1 MNKIFDFIKKYNI
14 LILIILG
21 FLLYFPALF
30 YDFISDDN
38 SLLLANQYINGRFSV
53 HFFDFFKPNF
63 VMNLIYTPLTFIIC
77 WGIIKIFGIS
87 SLVFH
92 FVNIFFYVLS
102 SIFLYYLLNKIINNY
117 LVSFFAVILYII
129 HPCHIENTAW
139 ISGMGYNISALFFFL
154 SFLYF
159 ILAFDENKK
168 LNYVYSVIFY
178 ILAILSQPIAV
189 TLPAILFLW
198 VYCFRKEK
206 LKEFIL
212 YVLGYLPFLFVYL
225 FLYRQT
231 VLYNHRF
238 VSVKYNILEKFSIL
252 GFNIFNS
259 FIPIHLCP
267 IQSIPS
273 LYYIVPLIVFFLF
286 IYLFRNN
293 KLYLFFFCFII
304 ISLFPYSNIFFF
316 MEIPVADRYLL
327 LTTVSSCIFISYFI
341 FYVLEKLK
349 EKILLKNV
357 SMFFFF
363 LLYIFSFICYL
374 PVYENNKTLFSYTYN
389 ININNHDIPALYSK
403 IFYSKILIE
412 DNKYDDALIVI
423 NKMIEDGKT
432 YFDADIYGMKIV
444 ILMNT
449 NRIEEALKVSFEMQ
463 KMYPNEFK
471 TYLYLFDIYMLLKKY
486 DKALE
491 VFSIAEEKCKN
502 NNLYK
507 NNNLFV
513 FATKK
518 IKLDFVL
525 ANPDGFIES
534 LKIISNN
541 FTLLGDNGAFSKIL
555 EKNDYQS
562 REEICL
568 NCLKKYNNRYSQSLI
583 FLLSCLYMNETY
595 KNDASEVMKFILN
608 NMDKAQEFVNK
619 GDTNSAEKI
628 YLSVISKNKYMYQ
641 AYYNLGF
648 LYMQSNKREKAKDI
662 FSKILNINPNDEQIR
677 KIYNSL

>member
-1 MNKIFDFIKKYNI
+1 MNKILDFIKRYNI
-14 LILIILG
+14 LIFIILG
-21 FLLYFPALF
+21 FLLYFPSLF

-38 SLLLANQYINGRFSV
+38 SLLLPNQYINGRFSIN
-53 HFFDFFKPNF
+53 FIDFFVPSF
-63 VMNLIYTPLTFIIC
+63 VRTDIYIPLTFII
-77 WGIIKIFGIS
+77 WWLIIKLFGIS
-87 SLVFH
+87 SFVFH

-102 SIFLYYLLNKIINNY
+102 SIVLYYLLKKLINND
-117 LVSFFAVILYII
+117 LISFFAVILYII

-139 ISGMGYNISALFFFL
+139 ISAMGYNIALLFFYL
-154 SFLYF
+154 SFIYF
-159 ILAFDENKK
+159 IIAFDENKK
-168 LNYVYSVIFY
+168 LNYIYSVVFY

-189 TLPAILFLW
+189 VLPAILFLW
-198 VYCFRKEK
+198 VYCFRKDR
-206 LKEFIL
+206 LKESLIIIAS
-212 YVLGYLPFLFVYL
+212 YIPFLCIYL
-225 FLYRQT
+225 YLYRQT
-231 VLYNHRF
+231 ILHNHRF
-238 VSVKYNILEKFSIL
+238 VAVNYGILEILNSL

-267 IQSIPS
+267 IQSIPN
-273 LYYIVPLIVFFLF
+273 LCYIVPLIAFFLF

-293 KLYLFFFCFII
+293 KVYLFFLGFII
-304 ISLFPYSNIFFF
+304 ISLFPYSNIFFP

-327 LTTVSSCIFISYFI
+327 LTTVSSGIFISYFI
-341 FYVLEKLK
+341 FYILEKFK
-349 EKILLKNV
+349 EKILFKNV
-357 SMFFFF
+357 FILFFF

-374 PVYENNKTLFSYTYN
+374 PVYKNNKTLWTYTYN
-389 ININNHDIPALYSK
+389 ININKHDISAVYSK

-423 NKMIEDGKT
+423 NKMIDDGET
-432 YFDADIYGMKIV
+432 YFDSDIYGMKIV
-444 ILMNT
+444 ILMNI
-449 NRIEEALKVSFEMQ
+449 NKIDEALKLCYKMQ
-463 KMYPNEFK
+463 KMFPNEFK
-471 TYLYLFDIYMLLKKY
+471 TYLYLFDIYMLLKNY

-491 VFSIAEEKCKN
+491 VFNIAEEKCKN

-541 FTLLGDNGAFSKIL
+541 FTLLGEQKEFSKIL
-555 EKNDYQS
+555 EKIDYKN

-568 NCLKKYNNRYSQSLI
+568 LYLKKYNNRYSQSLI
-583 FLLSCLYMNETY
+583 FLLSCLYMKETY
-595 KNDASEVMKFILN
+595 KENASEVMKSILEC
-608 NMDKAQEFVNK
+608 MDNAQEFINK
-619 GDTNSAEKI
+619 GDDNSAEKI
-628 YLSVISKNKYMYQ
+628 YLSIISKNKYMYQ

-648 LYMQSNKREKAKDI
+648 LYMQSNKRENAKDI